1 MRKINTHKRILAI
14 VLSVMLITLGIP
26 LTAQATTSNWKQ
38 FADES
43 GNQKWINGDLNRNNS
58 TYTEG
63 RSVPQRLILNDI
75 TTGSGIHYVD
85 FEYQFTKGG
94 KYAYDFIVGYD
105 QAESTSGHTWDE
117 GWIWYDIDEEDI
129 ERLND
134 NVTYIPIPTNNYATE
149 KEDAF
154 EDTNGERRIYIY
166 SNKPLTDAS
175 ITMNNQLD
183 GDLNKDSTLGFT
195 VSWEGDADEVMI
207 IYASHIAMGVEGPE
221 GWGLGMGASEIN
233 GSPYHN
239 KLGPYSSE
247 WKGSRSQDNQLQ
259 IKDGPETVYGKI
271 EVTKTASPLTMAEP
285 GGEFTYTYVV
295 KNIGTVPVTLTSVV
309 DDIIG
314 PIELPADV
322 ELAPGESTAAMTAK
336 HTYTDDGVYTNTV
349 IATAK
354 DNKNNT
360 ITDTDS
366 AEVTVTDTLPSITVT
381 KVANP
386 TSLPKSGGVF
396 TYTYVVKNNGI
407 VPVTVTS
414 VEDNV
419 IGTITLPA
427 DVELAP
433 GESTTAMTGVKTY
446 TEPGT
451 YSNTVTAK
459 AEDDDENEATA
470 TAVASVTVTNSDA
483 SIIVTKTADPIVMAE
498 PGGEFTY
505 TYVVKNN
512 GNIPVTVTSVID
524 DVIGVIT
531 LPSDVEL
538 APGEST
544 AAMTGKH
551 TYTDDGVYT
560 NIVTVKAVNGEDE
573 VTNTASAT
581 VTVTDTKP
589 IISVTKTANPT
600 SMAVPGGQF
609 TYTYIVK
616 NIGTVPVT
624 VTSVEDNVIGKIKLP
639 DDVNLE
645 PGESTIAMTGTKIY
659 TEIGTYPNTVVA
671 KAVDDDENEVT
682 ASANVSVTVTRA
694 SDPDDDED
702 EDDED
707 DDDGEDEEEDLVPIE
722 DPDVPRGEILQVPDE
737 PSSPDVPVEDETI
750 EESAVP
756 KGTLPDTG
764 SVFNTWILAAIGLF
778 MIIAG
783 IIINKKNKV
792 QG

>member
-43 GNQKWINGDLNRNNS
+43 GNQQWINGDLNRNNS

-105 QAESTSGHTWDE
+105 QAESTSSQTWDE
-117 GWIWYDIDEEDI
+117 GWIWYGIDEEDI

-134 NVTYIPIPTNNYATE
+134 NITYISIPTNNHATE
-149 KEDAF
+149 KEDAY
-154 EDTNGERRIYIY
+154 EDINGERRIYIF
-166 SNKPLTDAS
+166 SNKPITDAS

-183 GDLNKDSTLGFT
+183 GDLDKDSTLGFK

-207 IYASHIAMGVEGPE
+207 YYASHIAMGVDGPE
-221 GWGLGMGASEIN
+221 GWGLGMGASGIA

-247 WKGSRSQDNQLQ
+247 WKGSKSQDNQLQ
-259 IKDGPETVYGKI
+259 LNDEPMTEYGKI

-314 PIELPADV
+314 TIELPADV
-322 ELAPGESTAAMTAK
+322 ELAPGESTPSMTAK
-336 HTYTDDGVYTNTV
+336 HTYTDDGVYPNTV
-349 IATAK
+349 TATAK

-360 ITDTDS
+360 ITDTDAAS
-366 AEVTVTDTLPSITVT
+366 VTVTDTLPSITVT

-433 GESTTAMTGVKTY
+433 GESTETMTGVKTY
-446 TEPGT
+446 TASGT

-459 AEDDDENEATA
+459 ALD
-470 TAVASVTVTNSDA
+470 
-483 SIIVTKTADPIVMAE
+483 
-498 PGGEFTY
+498 
-505 TYVVKNN
+505 
-512 GNIPVTVTSVID
+512 
-524 DVIGVIT
+524 
-531 LPSDVEL
+531 
-538 APGEST
+538 
-544 AAMTGKH
+544 
-551 TYTDDGVYT
+551 
-560 NIVTVKAVNGEDE
+560 
-573 VTNTASAT
+573 
-581 VTVTDTKP
+581 
-589 IISVTKTANPT
+589 
-600 SMAVPGGQF
+600 
-609 TYTYIVK
+609 
-616 NIGTVPVT
+616 
-624 VTSVEDNVIGKIKLP
+624 
-639 DDVNLE
+639 
-645 PGESTIAMTGTKIY
+645 
-659 TEIGTYPNTVVA
+659 
-671 KAVDDDENEVT
+671 
-682 ASANVSVTVTRA
+682 R
-694 SDPDDDED
+694 
-702 EDDED
+702 
-707 DDDGEDEEEDLVPIE
+707 
-722 DPDVPRGEILQVPDE
+722 
-737 PSSPDVPVEDETI
+737 
-750 EESAVP
+750 
-756 KGTLPDTG
+756 
-764 SVFNTWILAAIGLF
+764 
-778 MIIAG
+778 
-783 IIINKKNKV
+783 
-792 QG
+792 